1 MFTIWNVFPQS
12 FVLQL
17 ACGRYGFMFSVLAF
31 KKNMPNYIELHLFS
45 FPTLFQHD
53 NNNEKRNSQS
63 FFVFTKKRD
72 LIMFRAIYFP
82 YLFRTIFSNSN
93 TLFLWVFLRIFSS
106 LFCLPF
112 HFLFAARVFFSPQ
125 FFCFCVRIRRCWNF
139 QDSTTESDPKAD
151 SKRWC
156 QRKHKIVVY
165 RTITQR
171 RIAYIPHFANRKWW

>member
-53 NNNEKRNSQS
+53 NNSDKRNSQS
-63 FFVFTKKRD
+63 FFAYTIKKR
-72 LIMFRAIYFP
+72 FNYVSC
-82 YLFRTIFSNSN
+82 YLFSILISNH
-93 TLFLWVFLRIFSS
+93 LLQFQHFVFMSIFSS